1 VDAGSS
7 SRADEWR
14 QESGFLAEALETV
27 KQSWTGELAA
37 SPSDLRLRVGQYEDL
52 LRNVALSGGY
62 GNLVL
67 ADCLRRLSLTLLTD
81 YLLTYP
87 TEHEAVTSILAM
99 DRVRLLDSPAVRN
112 LLGDELKFQPP
123 AGQSRLSEKREDLD
137 LAFRKDGSTYRKEI
151 GRMLLSRPTISHL
164 TTRPDVS
171 GLLLRLI
178 EDEAEERVI
187 LAGFAEFL
195 KRVWLSSWTNRHEC
209 AKNRL
214 PDFDLMMAGGLMP
227 KMVIEVPEEFTE
239 VGKAMAEHLAALE
252 RTVSRLGGGKAVDY
266 AEIEAA
272 MSESAGRT
280 ELAGHRAILQSLDV
294 DVPAVMI
301 GGVRYTRVGRCEA
314 PYHTMVGSVSVE
326 RSLYRQSGE
335 RGGQPGGRVV
345 DPVSLRAGVVEDG
358 WLPRA
363 ARAMAHAV
371 QQGPSREAEASARE
385 FGRLPYSRASFERVA
400 HLVGALAV
408 ADHQDIEDA
417 LIDAVE
423 VPEEARSISVSLD
436 RVSVPMEEPRR
447 RPAGR
452 PKKGAPKKP
461 VERNFRMAYCG
472 TVTLHDENGVGRHT
486 IRYGCMPDG
495 DVIGLRDRLV
505 ADAATLR
512 SKRPDLKLELLCD
525 GAPEMW
531 NLLEEGFIPKFG
543 NDLYRLVDLHH
554 LMEKLGAAAG
564 VIDDATAADERLR
577 RWKMS
582 LLNRSSAATGILEEL
597 SASGMDEGVGTEHP
611 VHAAITY
618 IQSHSADADR
628 MNYARA
634 RRLGLALGTGNVEA
648 TCKSLFET
656 RMKRCGARWKEETGQ
671 HIVQLR
677 ALALSDRWGPA
688 IELTLRPLRKAVR
701 AA

>member
-1 VDAGSS
+1 
-7 SRADEWR
+7 
-14 QESGFLAEALETV
+14 
-27 KQSWTGELAA
+27 
-37 SPSDLRLRVGQYEDL
+37 
-52 LRNVALSGGY
+52 
-62 GNLVL
+62 
-67 ADCLRRLSLTLLTD
+67 
-81 YLLTYP
+81 
-87 TEHEAVTSILAM
+87 
-99 DRVRLLDSPAVRN
+99 
-112 LLGDELKFQPP
+112 
-123 AGQSRLSEKREDLD
+123 
-137 LAFRKDGSTYRKEI
+137 
-151 GRMLLSRPTISHL
+151 
-164 TTRPDVS
+164 
-171 GLLLRLI
+171 
-178 EDEAEERVI
+178 
-187 LAGFAEFL
+187 
-195 KRVWLSSWTNRHEC
+195 
-209 AKNRL
+209 
-214 PDFDLMMAGGLMP
+214 
-227 KMVIEVPEEFTE
+227 MVIEVPEEFAE
-239 VGKAMAEHLAALE
+239 VGKAMAEHLAALQ
-252 RTVSRLGGGKAVDY
+252 RTMSRLGGGKAVDY
-266 AEIEAA
+266 AEIEQA
-272 MSESAGRT
+272 MAESAGRT
-280 ELAGHRAILQSLDV
+280 ELAGHRAILQSLDI
-294 DVPAVMI
+294 DVAAVII

-314 PYHTMVGSVSVE
+314 PYHTRAGSVSVE
-326 RSLYRQSGE
+326 RSWYRQSGE

-345 DPVSLRAGVVEDG
+345 DAVSLRAGVVEDG

-531 NLLEEGFIPKFG
+531 KLLEEGFVPKFG

-554 LMEKLGAAAG
+554 LMEKLGGAAR
-564 VIDDATAADERLR
+564 VIDDSTAAGERLR
-577 RWKMS
+577 QWKMN
-582 LLNRSSAATGILEEL
+582 LLNRANCPSLAKIPTSKPRQWKMNLLNRANAATGILQEL
-597 SASGMDEGVGTEHP
+597 IASGRDEGVGTEHP

-618 IQSHSADADR
+618 IRSHSVDADR

-634 RRLGLALGTGNVEA
+634 RRLGLALGSGNVEA

-688 IELTLRPLRKAVR
+688 IELTLRPLRRPVR